1 MTNVETAP
9 KPAANRR
16 ERSRVT
22 DAESA
27 PSLRVRIAG
36 SPLVFRLAFLATVLV
51 LWMIAS
57 STVLSS
63 VLPSVPDTLSALG
76 DLLTGSQFYDQMW
89 LTVRRVL
96 GGFAIAYVAAFAIG
110 TAMGRSKR
118 CEAFFELFIVT
129 GMSQPGIF
137 IAMIILIGLGLKES
151 SAIIAIGYLAIP
163 MVTVNIWQGT
173 KRLDTDLQ
181 EMSQVFGYSR
191 FAQFRHV
198 ILPQLA
204 GPAITAARQAFGVAW
219 KYVVMIELLG
229 LSDGVGYQ
237 VNRAFQLYDLT
248 SVIAWTIGFM
258 IFVALFEYIALRPL
272 ERWAFLWRERPM
284 GKYAGTKNIVI
295 EDGDDHA

>member
-1 MTNVETAP
+1 MKSKRT
-9 KPAANRR
+9 
-16 ERSRVT
+16 RVT
-22 DAESA
+22 DSDSKL
-27 PSLRVRIAG
+27 SLQARITG
-36 SPLVFRLAFLATVLV
+36 SPLLFRFAFLGTVLV
-51 LWMIAS
+51 LWIVAS
-57 STVLSS
+57 STVLSAI
-63 VLPSVPDTLSALG
+63 LPSVADTTSALG

-96 GGFAIAYVAAFAIG
+96 GGFAIAYVAAFLIG
-110 TAMGRSKR
+110 TAMGRSKKA
-118 CEAFFELFIVT
+118 ESFFDLFIVT

-137 IAMIILIGLGLKES
+137 IAMIILIALGLKES

-163 MVTVNIWQGT
+163 LVAVNIWQGT

-191 FAQFRHV
+191 FARSRHI

-248 SVIAWTIGFM
+248 SVIAWTLGFM
-258 IFVALFEYIALRPL
+258 IFVALFEYVVLRPL
-272 ERWAFLWRERPM
+272 EHWAFLWRERPM
-284 GKYAGTKNIVI
+284 GKFAGTKLTLID
-295 EDGDDHA
+295 DGANHA

>member
-1 MTNVETAP
+1 M
-9 KPAANRR
+9 
-16 ERSRVT
+16 
-22 DAESA
+22 
-27 PSLRVRIAG
+27 L
-36 SPLVFRLAFLATVLV
+36 FRFAFLGTVLV
-51 LWMIAS
+51 LWLVAS
-57 STVLSS
+57 STGLSA
-63 VLPSVPDTLSALG
+63 VLPNIADTAFALG
-76 DLLTGSQFYDQMW
+76 DLLTGSEFYEQMG

-96 GGFAIAYVAAFAIG
+96 GGFAIAYAAAFLIG
-110 TAMGRSKR
+110 TAMGRSRKA
-118 CEAFFELFIVT
+118 ESFFELFIVT

-137 IAMIILIGLGLKES
+137 IAMIILIALGLKES
-151 SAIIAIGYLAIP
+151 SAILAIGYLAIP
-163 MVTVNIWQGT
+163 LVAVNFWQGT

-191 FAQFRHV
+191 FARFRHV

-258 IFVALFEYIALRPL
+258 IFVALFEYIVLRPL

-284 GKYAGTKNIVI
+284 GKFAGSSTTMI
-295 EDGDDHA
+295 EDGDNHA